1 MDSAGKVYFSNPVYF
16 ADAFN
21 FLLYGGE
28 RVIDPGRLRELDT
41 TEVTAVNGGN
51 AKANVQKTRDLL
63 RMWGAME
70 DDNAVYVM
78 LGLELQGLVHY
89 AMPVRSALYDA
100 IGYANQVSNIAR
112 SYRKDAKEKKEGKE
126 EEADV
131 TVENGTVKIK
141 LTDAEFLSGLRK
153 GDRLVPIV
161 TAVVHLGDEPWDG
174 PRSLLEML
182 DVPDVRLRRF
192 LNDYRLN
199 LISPADMDEG
209 EFDKFGTDLGD
220 AMWLMKHKS
229 SDGATLL
236 ESEKKD
242 MKVSRETA
250 RFLNAAI
257 NLKIDYEEG
266 RGGVDMSNAIERR
279 YKEIEVTSA
288 IKAFRR
294 AGLSDE
300 DIIQE
305 VMSLCDVSRE
315 YVLGLL
321 AQKQE

>member
-1 MDSAGKVYFSNPVYF
+1 VGVLDSAGQIYFSNPVYF

-112 SYRKDAKEKKEGKE
+112 SYRKDAREK

-153 GDRLVPIV
+153 GDKLVPIV
-161 TAVVHLGDEPWDG
+161 TAVVHLGDKPWDG
-174 PRSLLEML
+174 PRSLLDML
-182 DVPDVRLRRF
+182 DLPDGRLRRF

-199 LISPADMDEG
+199 LISPAEMDEG

-220 AMWLMKHKS
+220 ALRFCKHRS
-229 SDGATLL
+229 SDLDKLIQSKQGGWTV
-236 ESEKKD
+236 D
-242 MKVSRETA
+242 RETA

-257 NLKIDYEEG
+257 NLKIDYEEE
-266 RGGVDMSNAIERR
+266 RGGVNMSNAIERR
-279 YKEIEVTSA
+279 YKEKEVTGA
-288 IKAFRR
+288 IDAYRD
-294 AGLSDE
+294 AGFSDE
-300 DIIQE
+300 EIIE
-305 VMSLCDVSRE
+305 RVTMRLDVDRE
-315 YVLGLL
+315 YVLALL

>member
-41 TEVTAVNGGN
+41 TEVTAINGGN

-112 SYRKDAKEKKEGKE
+112 SYRKDAKEKREGKE

-174 PRSLLEML
+174 PRSLLDML
-182 DVPDVRLRRF
+182 DLPDERLRRF

-199 LISPADMDEG
+199 LISPAEMDEG

-220 AMWLMKHKS
+220 ALRFCKHRS
-229 SDGATLL
+229 SDLDKLIQSKQGGWTV
-236 ESEKKD
+236 D
-242 MKVSRETA
+242 RETA

-257 NLKIDYEEG
+257 NLKIDYEEE
-266 RGGVDMSNAIERR
+266 RGGVNMSNAIERR
-279 YKEIEVTSA
+279 YKEKEVTGA
-288 IKAFRR
+288 IDAYRD
-294 AGLSDE
+294 AGFSDE
-300 DIIQE
+300 EIIE
-305 VMSLCDVSRE
+305 RVTRRLDVDRE
-315 YVLGLL
+315 YVLALL

>member
-112 SYRKDAKEKKEGKE
+112 SYRKDSREKK

-131 TVENGTVKIK
+131 TVEDGTVKIK

-174 PRSLLEML
+174 PRSLLDML
-182 DVPDVRLRRF
+182 DLPDGRLRRF

-236 ESEKKD
+236 EIEKKN
-242 MKVSRETA
+242 MKVSPETA

-257 NLKIDYEEG
+257 NLKINYEEE
-266 RGGVDMSNAIERR
+266 RGGVNMSNAIERR
-279 YKEIEVTSA
+279 YKEEKVTGA
-288 IKAFRR
+288 IDAFRKV
-294 AGLSDE
+294 GVSDD
-300 DIIQE
+300 DIIDE
-305 VMSLCDVSRE
+305 IMSLYDVSRE
-315 YVLGLL
+315 YVLALL

>member
-1 MDSAGKVYFSNPVYF
+1 
-16 ADAFN
+16 
-21 FLLYGGE
+21 
-28 RVIDPGRLRELDT
+28 
-41 TEVTAVNGGN
+41 
-51 AKANVQKTRDLL
+51 
-63 RMWGAME
+63 
-70 DDNAVYVM
+70 
-78 LGLELQGLVHY
+78 
-89 AMPVRSALYDA
+89 
-100 IGYANQVSNIAR
+100 
-112 SYRKDAKEKKEGKE
+112 
-126 EEADV
+126 
-131 TVENGTVKIK
+131 
-141 LTDAEFLSGLRK
+141 
-153 GDRLVPIV
+153 
-161 TAVVHLGDEPWDG
+161 
-174 PRSLLEML
+174 ML
-182 DVPDVRLRRF
+182 DLPDGRLRRF

-199 LISPADMDEG
+199 LISPADMEEG

-220 AMWLMKHKS
+220 ALRFCKHRS
-229 SDGATLL
+229 SDLDKLIQSKQGGWTV
-236 ESEKKD
+236 D
-242 MKVSRETA
+242 RETA

-257 NLKIDYEEG
+257 NLKIDYEEE

>member
-1 MDSAGKVYFSNPVYF
+1 MDSAGKIYFSNPVYF

-41 TEVTAVNGGN
+41 TEVTAINGGN

-112 SYRKDAKEKKEGKE
+112 SYRKDSREKK

-131 TVENGTVKIK
+131 TVEDGTVKIK

-199 LISPADMDEG
+199 LISPAEMEEE

-220 AMWLMKHKS
+220 ALRFCKHRS
-229 SDGATLL
+229 SDLDKLIQSKQGGWTV
-236 ESEKKD
+236 D
-242 MKVSRETA
+242 RETA

-257 NLKIDYEEG
+257 NLRIDYEEE
-266 RGGVDMSNAIERR
+266 RGGVNMSNAIERR
-279 YKEIEVTSA
+279 YKEKEVTGA
-288 IKAFRR
+288 IDAYRD
-294 AGLSDE
+294 AGFSDE
-300 DIIQE
+300 EIIE
-305 VMSLCDVSRE
+305 RVTRRLDVSRE
-315 YVLGLL
+315 YVLALL